1 MVSDAVIGLA
11 LASAESIGVWQP
23 AKQMV
28 SDAVIGLALASSQRA
43 MVAAGIANLQKGDN
57 QHKKEGPSI
66 GGPSTDDAA
75 KQMSVSPKSVE
86 RAKAVKDKERQ
97 GLPTWCAMARLAL
110 TSSQRG

>member
-1 MVSDAVIGLA
+1 M
-11 LASAESIGVWQP
+11 
-23 AKQMV
+23 
-28 SDAVIGLALASSQRA
+28 GLALASSQRA

-86 RAKAVKDKERQ
+86 RAKAVKEKGSP
-97 GLPTWCAMARLAL
+97 GLADMVRDGKVSAHIIATGLAL
-110 TSSQRG
+110 ETNSTFVAYRVPITQPGDYG